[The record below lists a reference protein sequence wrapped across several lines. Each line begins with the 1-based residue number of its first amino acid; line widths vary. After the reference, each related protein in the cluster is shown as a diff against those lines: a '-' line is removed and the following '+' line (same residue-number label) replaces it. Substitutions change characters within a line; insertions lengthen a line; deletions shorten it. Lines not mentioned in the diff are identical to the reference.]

1 MRGLSP
7 VMPLIL
13 HWHTEP
19 LLLLAILIPGWLY
32 ALVVGPWRGFFG
44 AGIPYPKKE
53 AFRFFLALATVYLAV
68 GSPLDAVGETFL
80 FSAHMLQHMLLIYVA
95 APLFVIGIPP
105 WLIDGIMERSRFLFV
120 VGRAI
125 TNPVVGGT
133 MFVMF
138 FSVWHFPEL
147 YVWALNDKSAHMLE
161 HAMMF
166 FPAILMVWP
175 VVSKSKTLPRLR
187 DGSLMIYGFMLMV
200 GDLPLW
206 AALIFGEDPLYIT
219 YEYAPR
225 ITDLSPIQDQV
236 VGAII
241 MKICNEAFSLAT
253 MGCAFF
259 RWARKET

>member
-1 MRGLSP
+1 
-7 VMPLIL
+7 MPLIL

-32 ALVVGPWRGFFG
+32 ALVVGPWRGYFG
-44 AGIPYPKKE
+44 AHIPYPKKE
-53 AFRFFLALATVYLAV
+53 AFLFFLALLTIYLAV
-68 GSPLDAVGETFL
+68 GSPLDSVGETFL
-80 FSAHMLQHMLLIYVA
+80 FSAHMTQHMLLIYVA
-95 APLFVIGIPP
+95 APLLVVGMPA
-105 WLIDGIMERSRFLFV
+105 WLIDGLTERSPVLLK
-120 VGRAI
+120 VGRAL

-147 YVWALNDKSAHMLE
+147 YVWALNDKRAHMLE
-161 HAMMF
+161 HAMML

-175 VVSKSKTLPRLR
+175 VVSKSKSLPRIS
-187 DGSLMIYGFMLMV
+187 DGALLVYGFMLMI

-225 ITDLSPIQDQV
+225 IIDLSPIQDQV
-236 VGAII
+236 AGAII
-241 MKICNEAFSLAT
+241 MKIFNEGFSLTT

-259 RWARKET
+259 RWAAKER